1 MSTFAQLDIEF
12 DKGIATIVLNRPP
25 ANAIDRAMYMDIAEL
40 FSKPD
45 RIGPELKAS
54 DLINR
59 GGANVYPAEI
69 ERALREES
77 GVHGCVVAGRADA
90 PLGQPVA
97 VYVQPSAGVN
107 GKELI
112 ERLQRRCCV
121 AT

>member
-1 MSTFAQLDIEF
+1 MQAAFARTLSPISW
-12 DKGIATIVLNRPP
+12 
-25 ANAIDRAMYMDIAEL
+25 
-40 FSKPD
+40 SKILP
-45 RIGPELKAS
+45 RHS
-54 DLINR
+54 
-59 GGANVYPAEI
+59 
-69 ERALREES
+69 EES